1 MSRLRGMPALGGLS
15 SRRLLIG
22 GAAVACA
29 VSAGL
34 VAGTGADEGR
44 SGRGTSAP
52 SALARTKA
60 VRRRVVF
67 GRSAGGRAL
76 SMLGVGDPAAPRR
89 VLVVGCIHGDE
100 TAGVPLVTALARGPA
115 PSGFRLLLVG
125 AVNPDG
131 RAAGTRQNAHGVDLN
146 RNFPFGWRPGG
157 APGDTYYPGPRP
169 FSEPETRAIAALIR
183 RERPTLT
190 IWFHQHLDL
199 VDLSGGDARVERRF
213 ARLIGERAVRL
224 APLTGTA
231 TRWQNHTFPPS
242 TSFVVELPAGP
253 LPPGQVTRIARA
265 VRALGRG

>member
-1 MSRLRGMPALGGLS
+1 MSALGGPP
-15 SRRLLIG
+15 SRRLLIA
-22 GAAVACA
+22 GAAVVGVVA
-29 VSAGL
+29 AGL
-34 VAGTGADEGR
+34 AAGSAADEDR
-44 SGRGTSAP
+44 SARGSSAP
-52 SALARTKA
+52 SAAARTQA

-67 GRSAGGRAL
+67 GRSADGRAL
-76 SMLGVGDPAAPRR
+76 SVLAVGDRAATRR

-100 TAGVPLVTALARGPA
+100 TAGVPVVTALARGPV

-169 FSEPETRAIAALIR
+169 FSEPETRAFAALVR

-253 LPPGQVTRIARA
+253 LAPGQVSRIARA